1 MRGNQLLAAPVPQ
14 AESLLEDGLDLAD
27 LKGQETRPP
36 RCAQDYMSRISVPI
50 PDRFDILLD
59 VVELRPSELLLEQ
72 LSESTADVRMRI
84 LSSRKF
90 AAARQARQPEILNAH
105 LEAKSLNE
113 EPKNNEEIRTLFSEA
128 LEKQVLFARG
138 FHKSIRVARTIAD
151 LAASQHIIRY
161 HVLEALSY
169 RRFFPFGADNG

>member
-14 AESLLEDGLDLAD
+14 AESPLEDGLDLAD

-59 VVELRPSELLLEQ
+59 VVELRPRELLLEQ

-84 LSSRKF
+84 LSSRKIC
-90 AAARQARQPEILNAH
+90 RC
-105 LEAKSLNE
+105 
-113 EPKNNEEIRTLFSEA
+113 
-128 LEKQVLFARG
+128 
-138 FHKSIRVARTIAD
+138 
-151 LAASQHIIRY
+151 
-161 HVLEALSY
+161 
-169 RRFFPFGADNG
+169 